1 MPNFNLENYAPVEDR
16 IAQFYADH
24 PQGCIQ
30 TELAR
35 MDGPMVVFWAK
46 VYRNPEDVAADVFT
60 SGWAMEVE
68 GKSPVNRTSHLENC
82 ETSAVGRALANLNYP
97 GSINGAKAP
106 RPSRE
111 EMSKVQRSERVAPSS
126 GNGEPWLKPLPFGK
140 NKGKLLGDLDEATLR
155 STIKWCEE
163 TDALKFGSL
172 IEDCRATLERA
183 RG

>member
-30 TELAR
+30 TELAK

-97 GSINGAKAP
+97 GSINGTRAP

-111 EMSKVQRSERVAPSS
+111 EMSKVERTADPRTMGSD
-126 GNGEPWLKPLPFGK
+126 EPWTRPMPFGR
-140 NKGKLLGDLDEATLR
+140 NKGRLLGDLDAETLHAT
-155 STIKWCEE
+155 INWCTEK
-163 TDALKFGSL
+163 DADKFATL
-172 IEDCRATLERA
+172 IEDCRAVLER
-183 RG
+183 GNE

>member
-30 TELAR
+30 TELAK

-46 VYRNPEDVAADVFT
+46 VYRNPEEVAADVFT

-97 GSINGAKAP
+97 GSIDGSKAP

-111 EMSKVQRSERVAPSS
+111 EMSKAQSDAPRPQLNGQASEKQIEFIRKLAKSSTFTDEQRERLETRIS
-126 GNGEPWLKPLPFGK
+126 GGLSKQ
-140 NKGKLLGDLDEATLR
+140 
-155 STIKWCEE
+155 
-163 TDALKFGSL
+163 DASDILESL
-172 IEDCRATLERA
+172 QAKIGAKA
-183 RG
+183 